1 MTFKK
6 KITAFNSEKTAQI
19 DDETIQKINKRG
31 HLSLDDNNMKKFRE
45 DLFTNL
51 TKLKKLTLNENKIK
65 SLNENVFSSL
75 TSLEILRLKNNLIKL
90 TWGNYG
96 TGANRNIP
104 II

>member
-1 MTFKK
+1 
-6 KITAFNSEKTAQI
+6 
-19 DDETIQKINKRG
+19 
-31 HLSLDDNNMKKFRE
+31 MKKFRE
-45 DLFTNL
+45 DLITNL